1 MTPNPIIHING
12 QANAQVSAL
21 DRGFAYGDGFF
32 ETCRVYKNKIHLWD
46 LHLARLQETA
56 RRLMI
61 PLDIDFLSRCI
72 QHLLQ
77 ENTYEDASL
86 KIQITR
92 GETQRGYAFPDN
104 LVPNYTLFLTQANSF
119 LMNNWLDGIRVRIC
133 DLRLSANPG
142 LAGLKHLNR
151 LENILARAE
160 WKNEFAEGL
169 LFDADDHLIEATMS
183 NIFLVKQDQLITP
196 DLGRSGVAGVMRQAI
211 MDIYA
216 PELSLSV
223 VTSNIKR
230 EDLNTADE
238 IFVCNSLIGIWP
250 VVSVDA
256 IAELKVGEITR
267 QLQTRLL
274 HHVAG

>member
-1 MTPNPIIHING
+1 MIINAITHING
-12 QANAQVSAL
+12 QTSTQISAL

-56 RRLMI
+56 RRLLI

-104 LVPNYTLFLTQANSF
+104 LAPNYILFLAQTNSF

-183 NIFLVKQDQLITP
+183 NIFLVKHNQLMTP
-196 DLGRSGVAGVMRQAI
+196 DLSRSGVAGVMRQAI

-223 VTSNIKR
+223 VTSKITR

-256 IAELKVGEITR
+256 IAELKAGDITR

-274 HHVAG
+274 DHVAG

>member
-12 QANAQVSAL
+12 QAIAQISAL
-21 DRGFAYGDGFF
+21 DRGFSYGDGFF

-56 RRLMI
+56 KRLLI
-61 PLDIDFLSRCI
+61 PIDLEFLRASI
-72 QHLLQ
+72 KKILQ

-104 LVPNYTLFLTQANSF
+104 LAPNYILFLAQTNSL

-183 NIFLVKQDQLITP
+183 NIFLVKHNQLITP
-196 DLGRSGVAGVMRQAI
+196 DLSRSGVAGVMRQAI

-223 VTSNIKR
+223 ETSNIKR